1 MTFSTLLLEIHDSV
15 ATITLNRPEK
25 LNALNARLLSDLD
38 DALTY
43 LADQSTVRCVV
54 VTGSGPKAFAAGA
67 DISELAACTRE
78 QGRTFSDRGQ
88 KIFQRLEDF
97 PVPVIAA
104 VNGFALGGGC
114 ELAMACHIR
123 YAADT
128 ARFGQPEVKLGTIPG
143 YGGTQRLLRL
153 AGSAVAI
160 ELMTSA
166 DMMSAERA
174 LRCGLVNEIF
184 PAAEVLPAAQ
194 ALASRIASMAP
205 LAVQAVMDCVRTS
218 FSTHAAGMAT
228 ERDRFAHLCD
238 TVDFRKGTSAFL
250 EKRSAT
256 FTGS

>member
-1 MTFSTLLLEIHDSV
+1 
-15 ATITLNRPEK
+15 
-25 LNALNARLLSDLD
+25 
-38 DALTY
+38 
-43 LADQSTVRCVV
+43 
-54 VTGSGPKAFAAGA
+54 
-67 DISELAACTRE
+67 
-78 QGRTFSDRGQ
+78 
-88 KIFQRLEDF
+88 
-97 PVPVIAA
+97 
-104 VNGFALGGGC
+104 
-114 ELAMACHIR
+114 MACHIR

-238 TVDFRKGTSAFL
+238 TVDFREGTSAFL